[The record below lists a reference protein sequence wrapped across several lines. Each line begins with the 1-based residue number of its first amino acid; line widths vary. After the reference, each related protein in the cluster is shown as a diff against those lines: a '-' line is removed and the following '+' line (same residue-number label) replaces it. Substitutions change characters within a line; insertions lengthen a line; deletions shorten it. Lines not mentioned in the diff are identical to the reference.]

1 MLVYDISP
9 IKHYNGKWEERRASF
24 PPVSETIK
32 TDRQAC
38 MCMHTR
44 TFFFFFKI
52 LFFLIIFLGQESL
65 PVVDNCNTLLCLFLM
80 SEFFLRFFILFT

>member
-44 TFFFFFKI
+44 TFLFLHSSFFFFSV
-52 LFFLIIFLGQESL
+52 F
-65 PVVDNCNTLLCLFLM
+65 
-80 SEFFLRFFILFT
+80 